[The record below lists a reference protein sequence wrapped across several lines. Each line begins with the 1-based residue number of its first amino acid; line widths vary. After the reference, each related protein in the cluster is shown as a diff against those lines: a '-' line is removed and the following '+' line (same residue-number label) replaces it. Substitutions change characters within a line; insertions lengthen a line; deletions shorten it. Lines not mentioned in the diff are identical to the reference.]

1 MGSLTKTYQWR
12 LCLLLSCLALL
23 GWLGWNAP
31 PVASQDTTSP
41 EVHQPS
47 GKYAPP
53 STPAISVQGDGGM
66 VEPGDEVT
74 YQIRLLNWTDSFTVS
89 GSITHTLPVGF
100 DYVPDSAMVTVGG
113 WPITRTEPISQNGAL
128 AWGPFRLPAAGYADH
143 NPYGV
148 HTFVQDLCLTP
159 FIDLQLD
166 QALQLVGSGGY
177 VTQLFYR
184 ITATTAGPDACAVY
198 FVNAAYDRNLVPI
211 LRLEGEWNSVG
222 FWERPDPGPDGD
234 YSEIAAAFARYV
246 AGLPRRNTH
255 PLYVTIWNEPDLSV
269 EWSGQPSAAQYGRF
283 FVAVSGAIRGLGDTR
298 IRILNGATT
307 PANTG
312 FIRQLMAVPGFV
324 DAFDAWASHCY
335 PYNHPP
341 SYNIHQRTARYGNAV
356 IDCYIEERDVI
367 ARYGGRSGFKFV
379 VTESGYGLGENT
391 YHFEGYSSINET
403 NRTSYIAAAF
413 NSYWRNWPE
422 VIAVTPF
429 ELGDPWSGW
438 EWLDWIDYTLTLTP
452 SLHFSMAPH
461 PQFDAVAGLGK
472 PRGATV
478 PHGIEVTFRAR
489 AAADLPPGVYTS
501 DLTGS
506 AGEATAVLTQTAPVQ
521 VVAYIGHIY
530 LPRALGQGQS
540 GGVWYSAQA
549 VSEGDGGGDDTI
561 VPTDFLSSA
570 EGEVGAAQQLASIE
584 VSRVPVGGTP
594 RALALDGRLAK
605 ASQVYVA
612 LASGQL
618 AVVNLDTQAVERHI
632 DLGGEPQALTLGPE
646 AGTLYVSL
654 DGGEVVRVDAVQ
666 GKVTA
671 RAGGLGRAAGLA
683 FDSPTGRLLVADA
696 QSGAII
702 GFNQDLSARVAACS
716 LEDLPDQLLL
726 DVAGRRLV
734 VTLPGAQRVVA
745 LDADTFR
752 PAATAEL
759 SPGGPLIQAAL
770 DAAHGRV
777 VVLRVLAPN
786 YRGISVLRAGDLAPQ
801 GLIAGSPAWP
811 LARAAALAVL
821 PDGRLLVA
829 EGNDLY
835 WISLGI
841 SLGVSPDKAE
851 VIGRT
856 HLRDPISPA
865 GLSADPVGKHIA
877 GIDSSGVLA
886 GLETGQ

>member
-1 MGSLTKTYQWR
+1 
-12 LCLLLSCLALL
+12 
-23 GWLGWNAP
+23 
-31 PVASQDTTSP
+31 
-41 EVHQPS
+41 
-47 GKYAPP
+47 
-53 STPAISVQGDGGM
+53 M
-66 VEPGDEVT
+66 VTPGDEVT
-74 YQIRLLNWTDSFTVS
+74 YQIRLLNWTDSFTAS

-113 WPITRTEPISQNGAL
+113 WPITRTEPISQNGML
-128 AWGPFRLPAAGYADH
+128 YWGPFRLPATGYADH

-184 ITATTAGPDACAVY
+184 ITAATTGPDACAVY

-211 LRLEGEWNSVG
+211 LRLGGEWNSVG

-234 YSEIAAAFARYV
+234 YSEIATAFARYV

-255 PLYVTIWNEPDLSV
+255 PLYVTIWNEPDLAV
-269 EWSGQPSAAQYGRF
+269 EWSGKPSAAQYGRF
-283 FVAVSGAIRGLGDTR
+283 FVAVSDAIRGLGDTR

-324 DAFDAWASHCY
+324 GAFDAWASHCY

-341 SYNIHQRTARYGNAV
+341 RYNIHQRTARYGNAT

-403 NRTSYIAAAF
+403 NRASYIAAAF
-413 NSYWRNWPE
+413 ASYWRTWPE

-438 EWLDWIDYTLTLTP
+438 EWLDWIDYTVTLTP

-472 PRGATV
+472 PRSAAV

-489 AAADLPPGVYTS
+489 AAADLPPGVYAS
-501 DLTGS
+501 DLAGS
-506 AGEATAVLTQTAPVQ
+506 AGEATAVLTQTAPVR
-521 VVAYIGHIY
+521 VVTHLTRIY
-530 LPRALGQGQS
+530 LPLMRGGQS
-540 GGVWYSAQA
+540 NGVWYAAQA
-549 VSEGDGGGDDTI
+549 TSAGGEAGGDTI
-561 VPTDFLSSA
+561 VPTGFLAGA
-570 EGEVGAAQQLASIE
+570 EGKAGAAQQIPSTG
-584 VSRVPVGGTP
+584 VSHIPLGGEP
-594 RALALDGRLAK
+594 RALALAH
-605 ASQVYVA
+605 QVYVA
-612 LASGQL
+612 LAGGRL
-618 AVVNLDTQAVERHI
+618 AVVSLDRQTVDRYI

-646 AGTLYVSL
+646 ADTLYASL
-654 DGGEVVRVDAVQ
+654 DTGEVVRVDGIQ
-666 GKVTA
+666 GKVTT

-683 FDSPTGRLLVADA
+683 FDPPTGRLLVSDA
-696 QSGAII
+696 QAGAIV
-702 GFNQDLSARVAACS
+702 GFNPDLSARVATYS

-726 DVAGRRLV
+726 DAAGRRLV
-734 VTLPGAQRVVA
+734 VTMPGARRVVA
-745 LDADTFR
+745 LDADTLQ
-752 PAATAEL
+752 PVAAVEL
-759 SPGGPLIQAAL
+759 SPGGPLVQAAL
-770 DAAHGRV
+770 DAARGRV
-777 VVLRVLAPN
+777 IVLRALAPD
-786 YRGISVLRAGDLAPQ
+786 YRGISVLRTGDLAPLA
-801 GLIAGSPAWP
+801 LIAGSPAWP
-811 LARAAALAVL
+811 LARAAALAAL
-821 PDGRLLVA
+821 PDGRLVVV

-841 SLGVSPDKAE
+841 SPDKAE
-851 VIGRT
+851 VVGRV
-856 HLRDPISPA
+856 HLSEPVSQG
-865 GLSADPVGKHIA
+865 GLAADPVSGRIA
-877 GIDSSGVLA
+877 GIDSSGVWA
-886 GLETGQ
+886 DLETGR

>member
-1 MGSLTKTYQWR
+1 
-12 LCLLLSCLALL
+12 
-23 GWLGWNAP
+23 
-31 PVASQDTTSP
+31 
-41 EVHQPS
+41 
-47 GKYAPP
+47 
-53 STPAISVQGDGGM
+53 
-66 VEPGDEVT
+66 
-74 YQIRLLNWTDSFTVS
+74 
-89 GSITHTLPVGF
+89 
-100 DYVPDSAMVTVGG
+100 
-113 WPITRTEPISQNGAL
+113 
-128 AWGPFRLPAAGYADH
+128 
-143 NPYGV
+143 
-148 HTFVQDLCLTP
+148 
-159 FIDLQLD
+159 
-166 QALQLVGSGGY
+166 
-177 VTQLFYR
+177 
-184 ITATTAGPDACAVY
+184 
-198 FVNAAYDRNLVPI
+198 
-211 LRLEGEWNSVG
+211 
-222 FWERPDPGPDGD
+222 
-234 YSEIAAAFARYV
+234 
-246 AGLPRRNTH
+246 
-255 PLYVTIWNEPDLSV
+255 
-269 EWSGQPSAAQYGRF
+269 
-283 FVAVSGAIRGLGDTR
+283 
-298 IRILNGATT
+298 
-307 PANTG
+307 
-312 FIRQLMAVPGFV
+312 MAVPGFV